1 MEIGMPRTQE
11 ACQLIRDER
20 KEQILRTAA
29 EVFERNGLANT
40 KISDLAEAA
49 GISQGLLYR
58 YFANKEEV
66 FAELMEW
73 ATHRAIRQAQDAL
86 DRSGTPW
93 EKLSWLT
100 EQFLQDIV
108 QNRMYYQLLA
118 QSLALSGRVRE
129 IIERLEA
136 LAKALRQLI
145 IEGQASGQVAKRD
158 PDQLVLL
165 YLCCLYGL
173 AASIS
178 LRYDKLEAHIPDA
191 EAVLHFLKA

>member
-1 MEIGMPRTQE
+1 MPRTRE
-11 ACQLIRDER
+11 AYQLIRDER
-20 KEQILRTAA
+20 KEQILRAAA

-108 QNRMYYQLLA
+108 QNSMYYQLLA

-173 AASIS
+173 AAGMG
-178 LRYDKLEAHIPDA
+178 LRYDKLEAYIPDA
-191 EAVLHFLKA
+191 EAVLYFLKA